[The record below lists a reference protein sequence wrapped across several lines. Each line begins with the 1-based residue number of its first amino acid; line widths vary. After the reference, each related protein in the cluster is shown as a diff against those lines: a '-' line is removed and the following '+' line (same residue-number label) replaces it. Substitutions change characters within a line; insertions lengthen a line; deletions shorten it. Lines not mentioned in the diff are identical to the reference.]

1 MISFASVLGTQ
12 DELKEMLKTAPA
24 RVQTAGA
31 AANADLPAPKP
42 LPQEQKP
49 AARVDPSN
57 LPNNRS
63 SVQERSE
70 LIASVFRALDRTGRG
85 VLSAEEM
92 LPFATHTGFDGSDQ
106 DWQTEFGL
114 LAKECNSPQG
124 IPLREFERLAN
135 DKSDAGIYCSDDEL
149 RSLLAKVPVPKP
161 AVPTAAPPAA
171 SPPSS
176 QPRPGVHVDPNNPPN
191 NRSWAQER
199 SELIS
204 SVFRAL
210 DRTGRGVLSAEE
222 MLQFATHTGF
232 DGSDQD
238 WQTEFVL
245 LAKECNSPQG
255 IPLREFERMANDKS
269 DDGCYCSDDEL
280 RSLMAKISVP
290 KPAVPTPAPP
300 IASPPSAQPRPGTHV
315 DPTNLPNNRSWAQER
330 SQLIGSVFRALDRT
344 GKGVLS
350 AEEMLPFATHTGF
363 DGSDQDWQTEFGL
376 LAKECNSPQGIPL
389 REFERMANDKSD
401 DGCYCSDDELR
412 SLLAKISVPKPAVPT
427 AAPPAASPPS
437 SQPRP
442 GVQVDPNN
450 LPNNRSW
457 AQERSELI
465 GSVFRALDRTGK
477 GVLSSEEM
485 LQFATHTGFDGSDQ
499 DWQREFD
506 MLTRECNSPLG
517 IPLRE
522 FERLANDKSD
532 DGCYCSDDELRSLL
546 AKASVPKQAALKPA
560 ALKPAALMNS
570 LPSSQPRPALHMPSQ
585 QSGIQPGSRAE
596 LIRSVFRAL
605 DRAGKGVLSSEEMLQ
620 FATHTGFD
628 GSDQDWQ
635 REFDMLT
642 RECNSPLG
650 IPLREFERLAN
661 DKSDEGCYCSDDE
674 LRSLLAKAS
683 VPKQA
688 APKPAA
694 PKPAAL
700 MNSMPSSQPKP
711 APAHTPALHM
721 PSQQSGIQPGSRAEL
736 IRSVFRALD
745 RAGKGVLSSEEMLQ
759 FATHTGFDGS
769 DQDWQSEFDMLTREC
784 NSPQGIPLREF
795 ERLANDKSDDGCYC
809 SDDELRSLL
818 AKASVPKQAAPKPAA
833 PMSSMPSSQ
842 PRPAPQPTPAPQPR
856 PAEHVP
862 SQQPNIQPDSRA
874 ELIRSVFRAL
884 DRTGRG
890 VLSAEEMLQFA
901 THTGFDGSD
910 QDWQTEFGL
919 LAKECNSPQ
928 GIPLREFER
937 LANDKSDDGC
947 YCSDDELRSLLAK
960 VSIAHPTANAA
971 SETRRTL
978 IHAVPWQL
986 SLFSGKI
993 G

>member
-1 MISFASVLGTQ
+1 
-12 DELKEMLKTAPA
+12 
-24 RVQTAGA
+24 
-31 AANADLPAPKP
+31 
-42 LPQEQKP
+42 
-49 AARVDPSN
+49 
-57 LPNNRS
+57 
-63 SVQERSE
+63 
-70 LIASVFRALDRTGRG
+70 
-85 VLSAEEM
+85 
-92 LPFATHTGFDGSDQ
+92 
-106 DWQTEFGL
+106 
-114 LAKECNSPQG
+114 
-124 IPLREFERLAN
+124 
-135 DKSDAGIYCSDDEL
+135 
-149 RSLLAKVPVPKP
+149 
-161 AVPTAAPPAA
+161 
-171 SPPSS
+171 
-176 QPRPGVHVDPNNPPN
+176 
-191 NRSWAQER
+191 
-199 SELIS
+199 
-204 SVFRAL
+204 
-210 DRTGRGVLSAEE
+210 
-222 MLQFATHTGF
+222 
-232 DGSDQD
+232 
-238 WQTEFVL
+238 
-245 LAKECNSPQG
+245 
-255 IPLREFERMANDKS
+255 
-269 DDGCYCSDDEL
+269 
-280 RSLMAKISVP
+280 
-290 KPAVPTPAPP
+290 
-300 IASPPSAQPRPGTHV
+300 
-315 DPTNLPNNRSWAQER
+315 
-330 SQLIGSVFRALDRT
+330 
-344 GKGVLS
+344 
-350 AEEMLPFATHTGF
+350 
-363 DGSDQDWQTEFGL
+363 
-376 LAKECNSPQGIPL
+376 
-389 REFERMANDKSD
+389 
-401 DGCYCSDDELR
+401 
-412 SLLAKISVPKPAVPT
+412 
-427 AAPPAASPPS
+427 
-437 SQPRP
+437 
-442 GVQVDPNN
+442 
-450 LPNNRSW
+450 
-457 AQERSELI
+457 
-465 GSVFRALDRTGK
+465 
-477 GVLSSEEM
+477 
-485 LQFATHTGFDGSDQ
+485 
-499 DWQREFD
+499 
-506 MLTRECNSPLG
+506 
-517 IPLRE
+517 
-522 FERLANDKSD
+522 
-532 DGCYCSDDELRSLL
+532 
-546 AKASVPKQAALKPA
+546 
-560 ALKPAALMNS
+560 
-570 LPSSQPRPALHMPSQ
+570 
-585 QSGIQPGSRAE
+585 
-596 LIRSVFRAL
+596 
-605 DRAGKGVLSSEEMLQ
+605 MLQ

-910 QDWQTEFGL
+910 QDWQAEFGL

-978 IHAVPWQL
+978 IHAVFVALNKNGLGML
-986 SLFSGKI
+986 SENEMRVFAVHAGFDGSDEEWRQEFQDLLASRDRDHGLSVLDFEHLVNDNSSTGCYCSDRMLCDLLAQEQSAR
-993 G
+993 GRFPAGVPNRPPPGLSHPVYE